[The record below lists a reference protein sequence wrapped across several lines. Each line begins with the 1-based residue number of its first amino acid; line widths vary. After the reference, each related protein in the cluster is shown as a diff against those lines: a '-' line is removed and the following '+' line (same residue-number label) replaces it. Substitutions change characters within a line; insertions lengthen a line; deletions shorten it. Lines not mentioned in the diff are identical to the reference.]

1 MKKLREWGF
10 KTFDGWIDESYDEL
24 ETYEERKVVLDREI
38 IRLGSMTIK
47 ELDEWYWSMEDILKH
62 NQEHYVEFMKY
73 QYNGVTEFIFKAY
86 ND

>member
-1 MKKLREWGF
+1 
-10 KTFDGWIDESYDEL
+10 
-24 ETYEERKVVLDREI
+24 
-38 IRLGSMTIK
+38 MTIK